1 MKSKNSQ
8 DSGSDT
14 IKFYSSS
21 SDGQGEAKVKNDEE
35 KSATD
40 SPNWRVE
47 TDPNELVQPSDLL
60 SSNLL
65 EQDSC
70 EVHQKNDEIMVPSEN
85 SHI

>member
-1 MKSKNSQ
+1 MKNIETEANMKSKNSQ

-40 SPNWRVE
+40 SPN
-47 TDPNELVQPSDLL
+47 
-60 SSNLL
+60 
-65 EQDSC
+65 
-70 EVHQKNDEIMVPSEN
+70 
-85 SHI
+85 